1 VTGVTVGGGG
11 VKAEAEAG
19 VGAVGEAG
27 GGGDLMYEIRHGDGV
42 TIVKGM
48 GELGRRE
55 LAGIAAAAAEARRE
69 GRMVVIDLKRVTHL
83 HYAGAALLKAIPGLR
98 AAGASR
104 YVRDLVHAG
113 GAAGY
118 VELYPDVEEAVR
130 AA

>member
-1 VTGVTVGGGG
+1 MTG
-11 VKAEAEAG
+11 ED
-19 VGAVGEAG
+19 GA
-27 GGGDLMYEIRHGDGV
+27 MYGASTDGRV
-42 TIVKGM
+42 TIIRAA
-48 GELGRRE
+48 GELGRAE
-55 LAGIAAAAAEARRE
+55 LAGIAALAGEARER
-69 GRMVVIDLKRVTHL
+69 GRTVVVDLAHVTHL

-118 VELYPDVEEAVR
+118 LELYPDVEEAVR

>member
-1 VTGVTVGGGG
+1 MY
-11 VKAEAEAG
+11 EARQQDEVIVVRG
-19 VGAVGEAG
+19 VG
-27 GGGDLMYEIRHGDGV
+27 
-42 TIVKGM
+42 
-48 GELGRRE
+48 ELTREELSAIAE
-55 LAGIAAAAAEARRE
+55 LARRARRE

-113 GAAGY
+113 GAGGY
-118 VELYPDVEEAVR
+118 VELYGDVEEAVR

>member
-1 VTGVTVGGGG
+1 
-11 VKAEAEAG
+11 
-19 VGAVGEAG
+19 
-27 GGGDLMYEIRHGDGV
+27 MYEARHQDGF

-48 GELGRRE
+48 GELGRQE
-55 LAGIAAAAAEARRE
+55 LGSIALLAAEARRA
-69 GRMVVIDLKRVTHL
+69 GRVVVIDLARVTHL

-118 VELYPDVEEAVR
+118 VELYPDVEEALR

>member
-1 VTGVTVGGGG
+1 MYQASTVG
-11 VKAEAEAG
+11 
-19 VGAVGEAG
+19 
-27 GGGDLMYEIRHGDGV
+27 DV
-42 TIVKGM
+42 TIVTAA
-48 GELGRRE
+48 GELGRHE
-55 LAGIAAAAAEARRE
+55 LEGIARVAARARAA
-69 GRMVVIDLKRVTHL
+69 GRTVVVELSRVTHL

-113 GAAGY
+113 GAGGY